1 MEGTE
6 GNTGSSTLDI
16 WMQLDKFT
24 SQTEE
29 GEKNLVHLFPILQI
43 LPTQSSKHLR
53 PNQGFP
59 KNP

>member
-1 MEGTE
+1 MEGSE

-29 GEKNLVHLFPILQI
+29 GEKSNSFVPYFSDFYRHKAL
-43 LPTQSSKHLR
+43 
-53 PNQGFP
+53 N
-59 KNP
+59 N